1 MATLFERSA
10 TQLFLEKSVGCT
22 EPSDFS
28 NYMGKLENF
37 EFTLGAEAEF
47 ASSVELDVRGQF
59 ERHCLALMQGA
70 TDLELGNRMW
80 AIVKLYYA
88 LFYAVRAELHL
99 SGLSII
105 RCTRIY
111 LVSGA
116 RGSKPRRFNNKER
129 GDHGMTFEVMKRH
142 VGEYDI
148 LQTQSIADMNVYYW
162 MKNLREIAQYKLR
175 RPVEVTNFDP
185 FFDTTAMAV
194 DDQVS
199 MFLADR
205 DPLFCFSEDYAA
217 LALAVT
223 RFRITLDRMKR
234 EGIALSGDFK
244 EVASKLARKSKAA
257 NQLNS
262 FLQ

>member
-1 MATLFERSA
+1 MATHFERSA
-10 TQLFLEKSVGCT
+10 TQRFLEESVGCT
-22 EPSDFS
+22 DPADFS
-28 NYMGKLENF
+28 KYKQELEDF
-37 EFTLGAEAEF
+37 EFSLESQSRFVA
-47 ASSVELDVRGQF
+47 SVELDIQGQF

-70 TDLELGNRMW
+70 TDLEQGNRMW

-99 SGLSII
+99 SGLSIV
-105 RCTRIY
+105 RCTRVY

-116 RGSKPRRFNNKER
+116 RGTKPMRFNNKER
-129 GDHGMTFEVMKRH
+129 GDHGVTFEIMKKR

-148 LQTQSIADMNVYYW
+148 LQTQSIADRNVYFW
-162 MKNLREIAQYKLR
+162 MKDLREIAQYKLR

-185 FFDTTAMAV
+185 FFDPTAMAV

-205 DPLFCFSEDYAA
+205 DPLYCFDEDYAA

-223 RFRITLDRMKR
+223 RFRLTLDRLRSDGIRLSSDFR
-234 EGIALSGDFK
+234 EI
-244 EVASKLARKSKAA
+244 ASKLARKSSAA